1 MSYTLTTLTN
11 INQNKNNEIEEENNE
26 IEEENLFYS
35 NEYIEE
41 QATLYFNN
49 DVYNNVDYL
58 ESDEEQ
64 EEINNNNNDS
74 DDEDQEQQIYNND
87 FDDDEITII
96 NNMSNII
103 INGNTKLFYK
113 EIENNKI
120 FNCNICLNE
129 YTTNLFKCNTCNFNM
144 CSECEINIKTRYNK
158 CVICKQ
164 C

>member
-1 MSYTLTTLTN
+1 MSYTLTTFTN
-11 INQNKNNEIEEENNE
+11 INQNKNNEIEEEN
-26 IEEENLFYS
+26 LFYS
-35 NEYIEE
+35 DEYIEE

-64 EEINNNNNDS
+64 EEIYNNNDS
-74 DDEDQEQQIYNND
+74 DDEDEDQEQQIYNND
-87 FDDDEITII
+87 FDDDEITMV
-96 NNMSNII
+96 NKASNII
-103 INGNTKLFYK
+103 INENTKLFYK
-113 EIENNKI
+113 EIENNNI